1 MDLSR
6 LDKYPDKAKFL
17 EEWRT
22 KAFDMEM
29 QNHGCSQVVV
39 QTFLDLFEEDNVPL
53 FMAASPF
60 AAGMSLTGHNCG
72 ALVGGLMILGTV
84 FGRKNIRDGTE
95 GIVAGIRPCRK
106 LVKFFQGRHQTVNC
120 REITGVDL
128 SDPKA
133 SEDYFEDGG
142 LEKCSNIIADVVV
155 YVADLLYEENQK
167 KKAIG
172 HHTKGR

>member
-1 MDLSR
+1 MELSR

-17 EEWRT
+17 EEWRM
-22 KAFDMEM
+22 KAFNMEM

-53 FMAASPF
+53 FKAASPF

-72 ALVGGLMILGTV
+72 ALVGGLMALGTV
-84 FGRKNIRDGTE
+84 FGRKDIHEGMDGILS
-95 GIVAGIRPCRK
+95 GVRPCRK
-106 LVKFFQGRHQTVNC
+106 LVRYFQDRHQAVNC
-120 REITGVDL
+120 RDITGADL
-128 SDPKA
+128 ADPQA
-133 SEDYFEDGG
+133 SEAYFEGGG

-167 KKAIG
+167 RKS
-172 HHTKGR
+172 

>member
-1 MDLSR
+1 MELSR
-6 LDKYPDKAKFL
+6 LDKYSDKAKFFD
-17 EEWRT
+17 EWRK

-53 FMAASPF
+53 FKAASPF
-60 AAGMSLTGHNCG
+60 AAGMSLTGNNCG

-84 FGRKNIRDGTE
+84 FGRKDIREGMG

-106 LVKFFQGRHQTVNC
+106 LVKFFQDRHQAVNC
-120 REITGVDL
+120 RDITGADL
-128 SDPKA
+128 ADPPA
-133 SEDYFEDGG
+133 SEAYFEGGG
-142 LEKCSNIIADVVV
+142 LEKCANITADVVV

-167 KKAIG
+167 RK
-172 HHTKGR
+172 R

>member
-1 MDLSR
+1 MELSR
-6 LDKYPDKAKFL
+6 LDKYSDKAKFL
-17 EEWRT
+17 DEWRK

-53 FMAASPF
+53 FKAASPF
-60 AAGMSLTGHNCG
+60 AAGMSLTGNNCG

-84 FGRKNIRDGTE
+84 FGRKDIRDGMG

-106 LVKFFQGRHQTVNC
+106 LVKFFRDRHQAVNC
-120 REITGVDL
+120 RDITGTDL
-128 SDPKA
+128 ADPQA
-133 SEDYFEDGG
+133 SEAYFEGGG
-142 LEKCSNIIADVVV
+142 LEKCANITADVVV

-167 KKAIG
+167 RK
-172 HHTKGR
+172 R